1 MSSSSRHIKKEAISL
16 QKEAVEL
23 VYLEAVRPGQAPPEE
38 TDPREREFQ
47 QLEAN
52 VTAAKAAL
60 HQEKAAFEAE
70 KAQLQASLA
79 ADQAVL
85 AQARQKLSAEQAAF
99 EAEKKQLFIQINEF
113 LYEKTIDL
121 AEQVVHQALDQRSLQ
136 VMPLLAE
143 TIAQLPISF
152 ERLSV
157 TVHPE
162 TLEALKREE
171 MDSRFGWLFENIDW
185 HFDLRLAFGEFT
197 VEEEKEFFDYHFGA
211 IFAAL
216 REQNQERL
224 LTGETDD

>member
-1 MSSSSRHIKKEAISL
+1 MSLSSRRIKKEAIFL
-16 QKEAVEL
+16 QKEPVEL
-23 VYLEAVRPGQAPPEE
+23 IYLEDMQPDDAVAEE
-38 TDPREREFQ
+38 LDPRERAFQ

-52 VTAAKAAL
+52 VTAAEADLNRARV
-60 HQEKAAFEAE
+60 AFEAE
-70 KAQLQASLA
+70 KQQFYAQQTAVQAELNQIRQSLS
-79 ADQAVL
+79 VE
-85 AQARQKLSAEQAAF
+85 RAAF
-99 EAEKKQLFIQINEF
+99 ENEKQQLFIQINEF

-121 AEQVVHQALDQRSLQ
+121 AEQVVHQALERRNLQ

-143 TIAQLPISF
+143 TIAKLPISF

-157 TVHPE
+157 TIHPE

-171 MDSRFGWLFENIDW
+171 QDGKFGWLFENIDW
-185 HFDLRLAFGEFT
+185 HFDLRLSFGEFT
-197 VEEEKEFFDYHFGA
+197 VEEEKEFFDYHFGK